1 MRKPNDVGVAWKKTN
16 ERGEYLSIALDVD
29 VLLELAGGAVGKV
42 NLNAYPIISDHPKAP
57 DYQLKYYPK
66 SGTGQ
71 PQSRQSDASIPAPH
85 RARPSSRPRDPD
97 DDIPF

>member
-16 ERGEYLSIALDVD
+16 ERGEYLSIALDVS
-29 VLLELAGGAVGKV
+29 VLLELAGGAVEKV

-66 SGTGQ
+66 SGTGAS
-71 PQSRQSDASIPAPH
+71 PQ
-85 RARPSSRPRDPD
+85 RPRFNDTQPRKNDPD

>member
-16 ERGEYLSIALDVD
+16 ERGEYLSIALDVNI
-29 VLLELAGGAVGKV
+29 LLELTGGAVEKV

-66 SGTGQ
+66 SGTGTRPPRFSEQ
-71 PQSRQSDASIPAPH
+71 PK
-85 RARPSSRPRDPD
+85 DPD
-97 DDIPF
+97 DEIPF

>member
-29 VLLELAGGAVGKV
+29 VLLELTGGTVEKV

-66 SGTGQ
+66 SGTTG
-71 PQSRQSDASIPAPH
+71 
-85 RARPSSRPRDPD
+85 SRPARASSPPPMD

>member
-16 ERGEYLSIALDVD
+16 ERGDYLSIALDLD
-29 VLLELAGGAVGKV
+29 VLVEMTGGAIEKV

-66 SGTGQ
+66 TGTG
-71 PQSRQSDASIPAPH
+71 PARPRTPPPAPEG
-85 RARPSSRPRDPD
+85 PD
-97 DDIPF
+97 DDIPW

>member
-29 VLLELAGGAVGKV
+29 ILLQLAGGVVEKV

-66 SGTGQ
+66 TGTSKAQ
-71 PQSRQSDASIPAPH
+71 PRLPEP
-85 RARPSSRPRDPD
+85 PPD
-97 DDIPF
+97 DEFDDPF